1 MIGNLRRIWDRPL
14 FRPDYEGGMQRT
26 VRRFLRWRQR
36 RQGFESLRHMPDYL
50 LRDIGI
56 SRFQVDHFK
65 EREH

>member
-1 MIGNLRRIWDRPL
+1 
-14 FRPDYEGGMQRT
+14 MQRA
-26 VRRFLRWRQR
+26 VRRFIRWRHR
-36 RQGFESLRHMPDYL
+36 RQGSESLRHMPDYL